1 MNGFFGLCAS
11 TCLCL
16 KVILSKWFKMF
27 GGFVG
32 LKRQTKC
39 QNDHQSVSS
48 NGMGILQA
56 SALCSQAPQ
65 SFLIQR
71 ILYASVQP

>member
-16 KVILSKWFKMF
+16 KVILSKWFEMF

-39 QNDHQSVSS
+39 QNNHQSVSS
-48 NGMGILQA
+48 SGMGILQA
-56 SALCSQAPQ
+56 SALCCQAPE
-65 SFLIQR
+65 SFLIQH
-71 ILYASVQP
+71 ILYPSVQP